1 MMQIKQSYETETFT
15 SAAGYYVIKQECEFV
30 ERIALLT
37 PEQMRLLIVDME
49 EHLKDLSWSKPEEVE
64 Q

>member
-1 MMQIKQSYETETFT
+1 MMKIKQSYETETFT

-30 ERIALLT
+30 ERITLLT

-49 EHLKDLSWSKPEEVE
+49 EYLKDLSWSEPEEVE

>member
-1 MMQIKQSYETETFT
+1 MKIKQSYETETFT

-30 ERIALLT
+30 ERITLLT

-49 EHLKDLSWSKPEEVE
+49 EQLKDLSWSEPEEVE

>member
-1 MMQIKQSYETETFT
+1 MKIKQSYETETLT

-30 ERIALLT
+30 ERITLLT

-49 EHLKDLSWSKPEEVE
+49 EHLKDLSLSEPEEVE

>member
-1 MMQIKQSYETETFT
+1 MKIKQSYETETFT

-30 ERIALLT
+30 ERITLLT

-49 EHLKDLSWSKPEEVE
+49 EYLKDLSWSEPEEVE

>member
-1 MMQIKQSYETETFT
+1 MKIKQSYETETFT

-30 ERIALLT
+30 ERITLLT

-49 EHLKDLSWSKPEEVE
+49 EYLKDLSWSESEEVE